1 MKILSSLTLIA
12 IVLTSFASPSAALA
26 ADAVTV
32 RFQNKT
38 TVEVQITLRGPATY
52 TFTLDAGKTSQPMLS
67 GSYAYSYKACNETKT
82 GHFKVGSS
90 GASLVLPRCK
100 NGENSGKGCHRS
112 YPTLCIP
119 APPPDLDCKD
129 IPYRRFP
136 VIGKDPHHF
145 DVDRDGIGCES

>member
-1 MKILSSLTLIA
+1 MKTFRSLVLLITLLGLLSPLPA
-12 IVLTSFASPSAALA
+12 RAAGEVA
-26 ADAVTV
+26 V

-38 TVEVQITLRGPATY
+38 SGEVRITLRGPATY
-52 TFTLDAGKTSQPMLS
+52 SFTLDAGKTSQSMLP
-67 GSYAYSYKACNETKT
+67 GAYAYSYTACNEVKT
-82 GHFKVGSS
+82 GNLKVAANGGSL
-90 GASLVLPRCK
+90 ALPRCK
-100 NGENSGKGCHRS
+100 NGENSSKGCHRS